1 MKFEQIGQ
9 IYGYLEVTGDAGY
22 EFASGGK
29 RRHCS
34 YCKCL
39 LCGKENVKKFDNQLI
54 NGNTSSCGCLCSLGE
69 QKIKQLLSE
78 NNISFKHDS
87 AYDLLTKE
95 TGRRLRFDFIL
106 LDQNDNVVRFIEFD
120 GKQHFE
126 GFSGGVWENEEDF
139 QNISERDNLK
149 NNFCI
154 SHNIPLV
161 RIPYSKLKT
170 LQIEDLLSNK
180 YVINERG
187 DA

>member
-1 MKFEQIGQ
+1 M
-9 IYGYLEVTGDAGY
+9 
-22 EFASGGK
+22 
-29 RRHCS
+29 
-34 YCKCL
+34 
-39 LCGKENVKKFDNQLI
+39 
-54 NGNTSSCGCLCSLGE
+54 
-69 QKIKQLLSE
+69 
-78 NNISFKHDS
+78 
-87 AYDLLTKE
+87 
-95 TGRRLRFDFIL
+95 
-106 LDQNDNVVRFIEFD
+106 
-120 GKQHFE
+120 
-126 GFSGGVWENEEDF
+126 ENEEDF

>member
-1 MKFEQIGQ
+1 MLFR
-9 IYGYLEVTGDAGY
+9 
-22 EFASGGK
+22 S
-29 RRHCS
+29 
-34 YCKCL
+34 
-39 LCGKENVKKFDNQLI
+39 
-54 NGNTSSCGCLCSLGE
+54 
-69 QKIKQLLSE
+69 
-78 NNISFKHDS
+78 
-87 AYDLLTKE
+87 
-95 TGRRLRFDFIL
+95 
-106 LDQNDNVVRFIEFD
+106 QNDNVVRFIEFD